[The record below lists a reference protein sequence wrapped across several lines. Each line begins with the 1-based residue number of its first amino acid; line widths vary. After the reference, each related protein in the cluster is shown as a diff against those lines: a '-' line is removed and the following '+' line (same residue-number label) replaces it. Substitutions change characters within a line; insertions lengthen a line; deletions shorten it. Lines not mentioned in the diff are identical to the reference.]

1 MKINL
6 FVLLLFCLTIQSSI
20 TAQGK
25 DSLGIYAAV
34 TKFDPSRNPE
44 RDLKDAVVEAQKSKR
59 RIILDVGGDWC
70 IWCHRIDNFI
80 DSSRDISSEL
90 HNHFIVVKVNFSP
103 ENKNEKFLSKYPKIP
118 GYPHFFVLSEKGKL
132 IHSQDTGKLEEGKGY
147 SKEKFITFLKK
158 WSLSRKAE
166 KT

>member
-6 FVLLLFCLTIQSSI
+6 FIWLLFCLTIHCSI
-20 TAQGK
+20 IAQGK
-25 DSLGIYAAV
+25 DNLGIYAAV
-34 TKFDPSRNPE
+34 TKFDPSRNPGQ
-44 RDLKDAVVEAQKSKR
+44 DLKDAVVEAQKSNR

-80 DSSRDISSEL
+80 DSNKDVSSQL

-103 ENKNEKFLSKYPKIP
+103 ENKNEKFLSNYPKIP

-132 IHSQDTGKLEEGKGY
+132 IHSQDSGKLEKGKGY
-147 SKEKFITFLKK
+147 SKEKFIAFLKK
-158 WSLSRKAE
+158 WSQGRRPK
-166 KT
+166 KM